1 MATKKPTGVPENT
14 EQKSYAGG
22 TKYTVDE
29 FAAAADSVFGKN
41 MSPDIVTT
49 ALSID
54 GKGSYTE
61 AEAIEIVMKFAD
73 KEVK

>member
-14 EQKSYAGG
+14 EQKNGAGG
-22 TKYTVDE
+22 TRYTVDE
-29 FAAAADSVFGKN
+29 FAAAAGSVFGKN

-49 ALSID
+49 ALTID
-54 GKGSYTE
+54 GKGAYTE
-61 AEAIEIVMKFAD
+61 EEALEIVRKFAD

>member
-14 EQKSYAGG
+14 EQRSNTGG

-29 FAAAADSVFGKN
+29 FAAAAGSVFGKG

-49 ALSID
+49 ALAID

-61 AEAIEIVMKFAD
+61 AEAKEIVKKFAD